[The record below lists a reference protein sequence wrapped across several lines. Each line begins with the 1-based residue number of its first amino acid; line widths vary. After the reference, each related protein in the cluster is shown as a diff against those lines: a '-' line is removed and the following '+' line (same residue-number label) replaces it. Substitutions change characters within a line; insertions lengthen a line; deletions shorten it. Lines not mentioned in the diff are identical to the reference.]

1 MAEIDNDSLAI
12 EVLNKKIDREM
23 KRKRKAAKRIA
34 KHFEKLLYEH
44 PEKWMIYDQLL
55 RRL

>member
-1 MAEIDNDSLAI
+1 MEFDNDSLALD
-12 EVLNKKIDREM
+12 VLNKKIDREM